1 MESGLPRELIGPP
14 VRVVVIRRHHEVLRN
29 TFASRAKCLA
39 HSMLSA
45 KASNHVRAAARSGL
59 VVSSHSGLW
68 EHDRVDDR
76 RRGGGSEIVPHWLVR
91 RRSLPLSYEESS
103 EVVTNLGGVG
113 RGLRI
118 HTKRWWVPPRR
129 MRRGCVALSL
139 QLILRP
145 SSKLF
150 EEFLGPQ
157 FEVRSGRTEV
167 GEIGESMQGA
177 MSLSTKPIEVPP
189 GGAGSLL
196 EVELLILCQQP
207 PTRIPP
213 LHRPCSASRSRFA
226 YRFVPL
232 ERFEVSSRYCVTII
246 ERDIVV

>member
-1 MESGLPRELIGPP
+1 
-14 VRVVVIRRHHEVLRN
+14 
-29 TFASRAKCLA
+29 
-39 HSMLSA
+39 MLS
-45 KASNHVRAAARSGL
+45 KGASNHVCAITIGGI
-59 VVSSHSGLW
+59 VVSSRFRLSKQ
-68 EHDRVDDR
+68 DRINDR
-76 RRGGGSEIVPHWLVR
+76 WRGGVSEIVPHWVVR
-91 RRSLPLSYEESS
+91 LRSLPLSYEKSS

-129 MRRGCVALSL
+129 MRGGCVALGL
-139 QLILRP
+139 QLILKP

-157 FEVRSGRTEV
+157 SEVRSGRTEV
-167 GEIGESMQGA
+167 GETGESMQGA

-189 GGAGSLL
+189 GGAGSLP

-213 LHRPCSASRSRFA
+213 LHRPCSASRSRT
-226 YRFVPL
+226 RVPIRCSRKVRS
-232 ERFEVSSRYCVTII
+232 RFEVTV
-246 ERDIVV
+246 